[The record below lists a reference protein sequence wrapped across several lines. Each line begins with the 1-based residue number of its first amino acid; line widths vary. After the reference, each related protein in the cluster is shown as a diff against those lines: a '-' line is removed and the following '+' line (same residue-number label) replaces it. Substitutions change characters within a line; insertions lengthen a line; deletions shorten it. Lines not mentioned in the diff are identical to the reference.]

1 MDELNKTAATKPET
15 RPEAAKLQDAPRR
28 RVGSLT
34 MGACLIAAGI
44 FFLCYYFVPGFDW
57 QLVVRIAPAAAL
69 VLLGCEVLFF
79 AARPGRW
86 KYDFVSVLVCLGLI
100 AVCMCLSFLP
110 MVWSEIDPARGQ
122 NEMKLSKAYTTQV
135 YEALRKENPDLRLRD
150 VYTDLYLYANSV
162 DDLQELQPGDGH
174 LSLTVMLYGP
184 YDSTGAFA
192 QDCRSV
198 AGTVRAGTLQPDELR
213 IVWSPDNDPGQ
224 SLDSGTLQRVEQYT
238 LELDGTVQLDWT
250 ADEMERQ
257 VEVQYLMDEEN
268 EPEEDTAPSEE
279 AEPEAAVYSQSR
291 GRELWESFEKILGVC
306 EDERTDL
313 LLIAGDLFHR
323 QPLVR
328 ELKEVNYLFSELTA
342 TKVVLIA
349 GNHDHLQKDSNYRS
363 FEWNDNVYPLFGKK
377 LEYVDF
383 PELET
388 AVYGLSYY
396 EREICQPLYDDVA
409 AAGIEKNEIL
419 LAHGGDDR
427 HIPFDKKKLSRSGF
441 SYIALGHIHKPQAL
455 QKDKMIYA
463 GALEPIDQ
471 NDVGQHG
478 YVKGELKDGKA
489 AIQWIPFAGRE
500 YIHSS
505 VEVERSDTEGSIRKR
520 VKQLINEY
528 GNENI
533 YKITLAGKRDP
544 DIAFE
549 VNHLAE
555 EGCVLEILDETIPA
569 YDFEKLY
576 AENKETLLGRYIE
589 KFAGCEEGSVEYCA
603 LCEGVEAL
611 LTGNRG

>member
-1 MDELNKTAATKPET
+1 MDEPNKTAATEPET

-86 KYDFVSVLVCLGLI
+86 KYDFVSVLVCLVLI
-100 AVCMCLSFLP
+100 ACCFGLSLLP
-110 MVWSEIDPARGQ
+110 AVWDEIDPARGQ

-162 DDLQELQPGDGH
+162 DDLQELQPSDGH

-257 VEVQYLMDEEN
+257 VEVQYLLDEEN

-279 AEPEAAVYSQSR
+279 AEPEAAV
-291 GRELWESFEKILGVC
+291 
-306 EDERTDL
+306 
-313 LLIAGDLFHR
+313 
-323 QPLVR
+323 
-328 ELKEVNYLFSELTA
+328 
-342 TKVVLIA
+342 
-349 GNHDHLQKDSNYRS
+349 
-363 FEWNDNVYPLFGKK
+363 
-377 LEYVDF
+377 
-383 PELET
+383 
-388 AVYGLSYY
+388 
-396 EREICQPLYDDVA
+396 
-409 AAGIEKNEIL
+409 
-419 LAHGGDDR
+419 
-427 HIPFDKKKLSRSGF
+427 
-441 SYIALGHIHKPQAL
+441 
-455 QKDKMIYA
+455 
-463 GALEPIDQ
+463 
-471 NDVGQHG
+471 
-478 YVKGELKDGKA
+478 
-489 AIQWIPFAGRE
+489 
-500 YIHSS
+500 
-505 VEVERSDTEGSIRKR
+505 
-520 VKQLINEY
+520 
-528 GNENI
+528 
-533 YKITLAGKRDP
+533 
-544 DIAFE
+544 
-549 VNHLAE
+549 
-555 EGCVLEILDETIPA
+555 
-569 YDFEKLY
+569 
-576 AENKETLLGRYIE
+576 
-589 KFAGCEEGSVEYCA
+589 
-603 LCEGVEAL
+603 
-611 LTGNRG
+611 

>member
-1 MDELNKTAATKPET
+1 MDET
-15 RPEAAKLQDAPRR
+15 RNDAPLTGEAPQPAKPQPLR
-28 RVGSLT
+28 RVGSFTL
-34 MGACLIAAGI
+34 GVCLIAAGI
-44 FFLCYYFVPGFDW
+44 FFLLAYFVPGFDW

-150 VYTDLYLYANSV
+150 VYTDLYLYSNDVNA
-162 DDLQELQPGDGH
+162 LQELQPSDGH

-279 AEPEAAVYSQSR
+279 AEPEAAV
-291 GRELWESFEKILGVC
+291 
-306 EDERTDL
+306 
-313 LLIAGDLFHR
+313 
-323 QPLVR
+323 
-328 ELKEVNYLFSELTA
+328 
-342 TKVVLIA
+342 
-349 GNHDHLQKDSNYRS
+349 
-363 FEWNDNVYPLFGKK
+363 
-377 LEYVDF
+377 
-383 PELET
+383 
-388 AVYGLSYY
+388 
-396 EREICQPLYDDVA
+396 
-409 AAGIEKNEIL
+409 
-419 LAHGGDDR
+419 
-427 HIPFDKKKLSRSGF
+427 
-441 SYIALGHIHKPQAL
+441 
-455 QKDKMIYA
+455 
-463 GALEPIDQ
+463 
-471 NDVGQHG
+471 
-478 YVKGELKDGKA
+478 
-489 AIQWIPFAGRE
+489 
-500 YIHSS
+500 
-505 VEVERSDTEGSIRKR
+505 
-520 VKQLINEY
+520 
-528 GNENI
+528 
-533 YKITLAGKRDP
+533 
-544 DIAFE
+544 
-549 VNHLAE
+549 
-555 EGCVLEILDETIPA
+555 
-569 YDFEKLY
+569 
-576 AENKETLLGRYIE
+576 
-589 KFAGCEEGSVEYCA
+589 
-603 LCEGVEAL
+603 
-611 LTGNRG
+611 

>member
-1 MDELNKTAATKPET
+1 MDEPNKTAATEPET

-34 MGACLIAAGI
+34 LGACLIAAGI
-44 FFLCYYFVPGFDW
+44 FFLCYYFVPGFDG

-86 KYDFVSVLVCLGLI
+86 KYDFVSVLVCLWLI

-162 DDLQELQPGDGH
+162 DDLQELQPSDGH

-257 VEVQYLMDEEN
+257 VEVQYLLGEEN
-268 EPEEDTAPSEE
+268 EPEEE
-279 AEPEAAVYSQSR
+279 AEPEAA
-291 GRELWESFEKILGVC
+291 
-306 EDERTDL
+306 
-313 LLIAGDLFHR
+313 A
-323 QPLVR
+323 
-328 ELKEVNYLFSELTA
+328 
-342 TKVVLIA
+342 
-349 GNHDHLQKDSNYRS
+349 
-363 FEWNDNVYPLFGKK
+363 
-377 LEYVDF
+377 
-383 PELET
+383 
-388 AVYGLSYY
+388 
-396 EREICQPLYDDVA
+396 
-409 AAGIEKNEIL
+409 
-419 LAHGGDDR
+419 
-427 HIPFDKKKLSRSGF
+427 
-441 SYIALGHIHKPQAL
+441 
-455 QKDKMIYA
+455 
-463 GALEPIDQ
+463 
-471 NDVGQHG
+471 
-478 YVKGELKDGKA
+478 
-489 AIQWIPFAGRE
+489 
-500 YIHSS
+500 
-505 VEVERSDTEGSIRKR
+505 
-520 VKQLINEY
+520 
-528 GNENI
+528 
-533 YKITLAGKRDP
+533 
-544 DIAFE
+544 
-549 VNHLAE
+549 
-555 EGCVLEILDETIPA
+555 
-569 YDFEKLY
+569 
-576 AENKETLLGRYIE
+576 
-589 KFAGCEEGSVEYCA
+589 
-603 LCEGVEAL
+603 
-611 LTGNRG
+611 